1 MFRKWCVPELG
12 RPWYTAAVDGTV
24 GATAQLEPA
33 AVPEGAVR
41 PGRKRDHTRDPE
53 ILTAAIDVLA
63 EVGYERMTVDMV
75 AARAKA
81 GKATLY
87 RRWPSKADLVL
98 DAVSCMGAARSR
110 PLPDTGSLRGDLVA
124 LLSPRTVL
132 DADHK
137 LKVMLGLASVMA
149 HSPELA
155 ESIREAFLE
164 PRARV
169 TRALLERA
177 KERGEISPACDVA
190 LLSQVSS
197 SMVISRAMLEHRPVD
212 RAFLLSVI
220 DGVIIPAAGTG
231 PAAAR

>member
-1 MFRKWCVPELG
+1 M
-12 RPWYTAAVDGTV
+12 DGTL
-24 GATAQLEPA
+24 GATAQLNPA
-33 AVPEGAVR
+33 LVPDGAAR

-98 DAVSCMGAARSR
+98 DAVACMGAARSR

-124 LLSPRTVL
+124 LLSPRTVQ

-137 LKVMLGLASVMA
+137 LKVMLGLASVIA

-155 ESIREAFLE
+155 ESIREVFLE

-190 LLSQVSS
+190 LLSHVSS

-212 RAFLLSVI
+212 RDFLLSVI
-220 DGVIIPAAGTG
+220 DGVIVPAAGAG
-231 PAAAR
+231 PAAAH

>member
-1 MFRKWCVPELG
+1 MTQLDSAP
-12 RPWYTAAVDGTV
+12 
-24 GATAQLEPA
+24 ATQQ
-33 AVPEGAVR
+33 AVR

-53 ILTAAIDVLA
+53 IMTAAMDVLA

-98 DAVSCMGAARSR
+98 DAVSCMGAAKAGV
-110 PLPDTGSLRGDLVA
+110 LPDTGSLRGDLVA
-124 LLSPRTVL
+124 LLSPRTVH

-137 LKVMLGLASVMA
+137 LKVMLGLASVIA

-164 PRARV
+164 PRAAV
-169 TRALLERA
+169 TRALLQRA
-177 KERGEISPACDVA
+177 KERGEIAPDCDVE
-190 LLSQVSS
+190 LLSTVSS

-231 PAAAR
+231 PAR

>member
-1 MFRKWCVPELG
+1 M
-12 RPWYTAAVDGTV
+12 DGTV
-24 GATAQLEPA
+24 EATAQLEPSPA
-33 AVPEGAVR
+33 PEGPIR

-53 ILTAAIDVLA
+53 IMTAAIDVLA

-98 DAVSCMGAARSR
+98 DAVGCMGAAKAG

-124 LLSPRTVL
+124 LLSPRTVH

-137 LKVMLGLASVMA
+137 LKVMLGLASVTA

-164 PRARV
+164 PRAAV

-177 KERGEISPACDVA
+177 KERGEISPSCDVG
-190 LLSQVSS
+190 LLSRVSS
-197 SMVISRAMLEHRPVD
+197 SMVISRAMFEHRPVD

-220 DGVIIPAAGTG
+220 DGVIIPAAGVG
-231 PAAAR
+231 PAAGR